1 MKKDAKPAHVVAA
14 ERREAEE
21 LAARIL
27 KLTERI
33 PQHVMDT
40 PGIMFAKRFKEQ
52 MFKARQVAS
61 HSVLNLHKLRAAMQ
75 EVNHYYKTDGA

>member
-1 MKKDAKPAHVVAA
+1 MHVIAA

-33 PQHVMDT
+33 PQHVIDT
-40 PGIMFAKRFKEQ
+40 PGVMAARKFKESMTQ
-52 MFKARQVAS
+52 ARTVAAS
-61 HSVLNLHKLRAAMQ
+61 KVMNLHKLRAAMS
-75 EVNHYYKTDGA
+75 EVNHYYKPDGA